1 MIMDPKSS
9 LWRSCFS
16 AEDLD
21 EIITY
26 SNSHNE
32 LGRPLPTNIEDLL
45 SKLDKKVSL
54 AYRLFHLIL
63 L

>member
-1 MIMDPKSS
+1 MDPKSS

-16 AEDLD
+16 VEDLD
-21 EIITY
+21 EITSY

-32 LGRPLPTNIEDLL
+32 LGKPLPTNIQDLL
-45 SKLDKKVSL
+45 LKLNKKVSL
-54 AYRLFHLIL
+54 AYRLFHLVL